1 MDGMVPL
8 SVRGDIKKKS
18 RQNFSGGGGGN
29 EPRRDPIKDL
39 EQFSYAKKPAPAT
52 AATPKVPRMPKA
64 PELPSDM
71 LLDNEPEFPQ
81 TRGTMP
87 TPSDLSKALD
97 SLDRF
102 TKDVRRG
109 KI

>member
-29 EPRRDPIKDL
+29 EPRRDPVRDAT
-39 EQFSYAKKPAPAT
+39 QFNFAPAPAPAK

-64 PELPSDM
+64 PEPPSDM
-71 LLDNEPEFPQ
+71 LLDNEPEFEQP
-81 TRGTMP
+81 RGTIP
-87 TPSDLSKALD
+87 TPSELSKALD

-102 TKDVRRG
+102 TKEVRRG